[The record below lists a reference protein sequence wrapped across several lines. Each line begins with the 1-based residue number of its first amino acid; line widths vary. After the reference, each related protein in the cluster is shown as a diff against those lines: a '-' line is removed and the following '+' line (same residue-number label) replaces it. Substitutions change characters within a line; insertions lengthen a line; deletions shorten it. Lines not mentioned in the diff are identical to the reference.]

1 MDDMNFVA
9 VCVSLF
15 ALASWML
22 RVKLAAWFSSL
33 QGPYALRC
41 STIFSNASYLAVFSG
56 LDLFFFLNYAIIFFY
71 HILILYCFYA
81 IAKPLQNK

>member
-56 LDLFFFLNYAIIFFY
+56 LDLFFFFLITLSFFFITFSFY
-71 HILILYCFYA
+71 IVFIL
-81 IAKPLQNK
+81 

>member
-56 LDLFFFLNYAIIFFY
+56 LDLFFFLNYAIIFFLS
-71 HILILYCFYA
+71 HSHFILFLYYSKTFTE
-81 IAKPLQNK
+81 

>member
-56 LDLFFFLNYAIIFFY
+56 LDLFFFFKLRYHFFFITFSFY
-71 HILILYCFYA
+71 IVFIL
-81 IAKPLQNK
+81 